1 MAGRRRA
8 LANDDPRLTPFA
20 RTLRALISARG
31 LSDTRLCLMAGLP
44 PSTLSRWI
52 SYTRRPTNLGLLLQ
66 TAATLELT
74 RDEIEDLMNKAG
86 YDLDA
91 VLQYRMNDLSFVA
104 LAERWRH
111 DSPRKP
117 DHDRDRDSRPS
128 MASPDGS

>member
-31 LSDTRLCLMAGLP
+31 LSDTQLCLNAGLP

-52 SYTRRPTNLGLLLQ
+52 SYTRRPTNIALLLQ
-66 TAATLELT
+66 TAATLDLT
-74 RDEIEDLMNKAG
+74 REEIDDLMSKAG

-91 VLQYRMNDLSFVA
+91 VLQHRINDLSIA
-104 LAERWRH
+104 TLAERWR
-111 DSPRKP
+111 
-117 DHDRDRDSRPS
+117 RDAVREREYDAKRQPY
-128 MASPDGS
+128 MASPDAT